1 MECAPYGKVRKDI
14 DGCRGEINGR
24 TEMSRWDFFFERVG
38 CGANY
43 GLTLVVVG
51 SALFLRVLRRSFWLW
66 LQCVSF
72 TARAVP
78 KFVLLRHRLARFD
91 RCGIQRRFASY
102 AIDIDNRAVGPA
114 LAGRG
119 PRTDVSFALTRV
131 AARRRSTMC
140 KDTSPADRAKCA
152 YATLWLYKKWS

>member
-14 DGCRGEINGR
+14 DGCRGEINGH

-51 SALFLRVLRRSFWLW
+51 IALFLRVLRRSFWLW
-66 LQCVSF
+66 LQCASF

-78 KFVLLRHRLARFD
+78 KFVYFV
-91 RCGIQRRFASY
+91 FVVW
-102 AIDIDNRAVGPA
+102 RALIGAVFNGA
-114 LAGRG
+114 L
-119 PRTDVSFALTRV
+119 PVIL
-131 AARRRSTMC
+131 
-140 KDTSPADRAKCA
+140 
-152 YATLWLYKKWS
+152 